1 MDINHSIN
9 KLIKYGIQ
17 NEILFEEDK
26 IYAINQLLNLLQVE
40 DYNEEKIEEELYI
53 EDILK
58 EILDYSVEKKIIE
71 EDTIT
76 RRDLFDTKIMNII
89 MPRPSQVIEKFNKE
103 YEKTAKDA
111 TDYYYKFSKATD
123 YIRTYRVKKDLKWK
137 TETKYG
143 TLDITINLSKPEKD
157 PKEIALAKQM
167 KKVSYPKCV
176 LCKETEGFKGN
187 LSAASRDNHRII
199 PIFLNNEKWYFQ
211 YSPYCYYN
219 EHCIILNSEH
229 TPMKIDKTTFVKLFD
244 FIKMFPH
251 YMIGSNAGLPVV
263 GGSILT
269 HEHYQGGRQVFPMDN
284 AKVKYRTKIKDF
296 EDVEFEILYWPLSV
310 IRIRG
315 EKSGRLIELADFI
328 LKKWKEYS
336 DEEANI
342 VAYSNGEPHNTITP
356 IARKKNDL
364 YELDLVLRNNLTSEE
379 YPLGIFHPH
388 PELHHIKKENI
399 GLIEVMGLAILPA
412 RLKEEMSILADY
424 IVNKKDVSKNE
435 KIDKHVIWTEKI
447 IKKYTNINKENIDE
461 VLRKEIGLVFEK
473 VLEDAGVF
481 KTDEKGVEAFKKFVK
496 ILGEI

>member
-1 MDINHSIN
+1 MNINRSIN
-9 KLIKYGIQ
+9 KLVKYGIE

-26 IYAINQLLNLLQVE
+26 IYGVNQLMNLLQLE
-40 DYNEEKIEEELYI
+40 DFTEENIDEELFL

-71 EDTIT
+71 EDTVT
-76 RRDLFDTKIMNII
+76 RRDLFDTKVMNII
-89 MPRPSQVIEKFNKE
+89 MPRPSQVIKKFNEE
-103 YEKTAKDA
+103 YEKSSKNA
-111 TDYYYKFSKATD
+111 TDYYFKFSRATD

-137 TETKYG
+137 TDTKYG
-143 TLDITINLSKPEKD
+143 ALDITINLSKPEKD
-157 PKEIALAKQM
+157 PKDIALAKQM

-199 PIFLNNEKWYFQ
+199 PITLNNEKWYFQ

-219 EHCIILNSEH
+219 EHCIILNNEH
-229 TPMKIDKTTFVKLFD
+229 IPMKIDKTTFIKLFD
-244 FIKMFPH
+244 FVKMFPH
-251 YMIGSNAGLPVV
+251 YMLGSNAGLPVV

-284 AKVKYRTKIKDF
+284 AKVRYKTKIKDF
-296 EDVEFEILYWPLSV
+296 EDIEFEILNWPLSA

-328 LKKWKEYS
+328 LKKWREYS
-336 DEEANI
+336 DEEVNI
-342 VAYSNGEPHNTITP
+342 IAFSDGEPHNTITP

-364 YELDLVLRNNLTSEE
+364 YELDLVLRNNLTTEE

-435 KIDKHVIWTEKI
+435 KIEKHDAWSKEI
-447 IKKYTNINKENIDE
+447 IQKYSNINKENIDE
-461 VLRKEIGLVFEK
+461 IFRKEIGLVFEK

-481 KTDEKGVEAFKKFVK
+481 KTDEKGFEAFKKFVK
-496 ILGEI
+496 TLGEI

>member
-1 MDINHSIN
+1 MDINRSIN
-9 KLIKYGIQ
+9 KLVKYGIQ
-17 NEILFEEDK
+17 NEILLEEDK
-26 IYAINQLLNLLQVE
+26 VYAINQLLNLLQL
-40 DYNEEKIEEELYI
+40 EEYTEEEIVEELFL

-58 EILDYSVEKKIIE
+58 EILDYSVENKIIE
-71 EDTIT
+71 EDTVT
-76 RRDLFDTKIMNII
+76 RRDLFDTKVMNII
-89 MPRPSQVIEKFNKE
+89 MPRPSQVIKKFNEE
-103 YEKTAKDA
+103 YEKSSKNA
-111 TDYYYKFSKATD
+111 TDYYFKFSRATD

-137 TETKYG
+137 TDTKYG
-143 TLDITINLSKPEKD
+143 ALDITINLSKPEKD
-157 PKEIALAKQM
+157 PKDIALAKQM

-199 PIFLNNEKWYFQ
+199 PITLNNEKWYFQ

-219 EHCIILNSEH
+219 EHCIILNSQH
-229 TPMKIDKTTFVKLFD
+229 IPMKIDKTTFIKLFD
-244 FIKMFPH
+244 FVKMFPH

-269 HEHYQGGRQVFPMDN
+269 HEHYQGGRQSFPMDN
-284 AKVKYRTKIKDF
+284 AKVRYKTKIKDF
-296 EDVEFEILYWPLSV
+296 EDIEFEILNWPLSA

-328 LKKWKEYS
+328 LKKWREYS
-336 DEEANI
+336 DEDVNI
-342 VAYSNGEPHNTITP
+342 IAFSDGEPHNTVTP

-364 YELDLVLRNNLTSEE
+364 YELDLVLRNNLTTEE

-424 IVNKKDVSKNE
+424 IVNKKDVSQNE
-435 KIDKHVIWTEKI
+435 KIEKHALWSKEIV
-447 IKKYTNINKENIDE
+447 KKYSNINKENIDE
-461 VLRKEIGLVFEK
+461 ILRKEIGLVFEK

-481 KTDEKGVEAFKKFVK
+481 KTDEKGIQAFKKF
-496 ILGEI
+496 IQTI